1 MLTKEDVA
9 ASPCCLHP
17 AVRKGINLLA
27 FLKQSGI
34 DSAISKHKLKK
45 REALLLNSY
54 NLRNVVNNS
63 LSLPGVLTFYFGS
76 AVPPPDILALRQQ
89 QFAWAGEVSAT
100 CGMLSLTG
108 FTKISPRDTN
118 LTFTQTSI
126 FCKSMTV
133 AGISRSGGELEEFEK
148 CQSTRPR

>member
-27 FLKQSGI
+27 FLKQSGK

-63 LSLPGVLTFYFGS
+63 LSLPDVLTFYFGS
-76 AVPPPDILALRQQ
+76 AVPPPDILALRQH
-89 QFAWAGEVSAT
+89 QFAWAEGRYRRHAECSPSSA
-100 CGMLSLTG
+100 
-108 FTKISPRDTN
+108 SPKFHR
-118 LTFTQTSI
+118 
-126 FCKSMTV
+126 
-133 AGISRSGGELEEFEK
+133 E
-148 CQSTRPR
+148 TRI